1 MAISVASLAVG
12 SYIVNILE
20 VVNYRARLILWNGLI
35 LIGIVQLLA
44 TVAIAYQAIQV
55 WLLSQHPM
63 M

>member
-20 VVNYRARLILWNGLI
+20 VVNYRAWLILWNGLI